1 MSLRITRLH
10 PCREYWFAGVFWS
23 CSVFFVSTH
32 VGRFFWAIRPICCTG
47 ISPSLE
53 RRGEGFGRQHT
64 LYPPLHGWMYVQAGG
79 RWMQRL
85 YLCVCMYGSV
95 RESTHV
101 KRVEP
106 ITAHLVPLPPLLSL
120 FWSAPSPPPPPQWF
134 LLQYKSQ
141 PALFS
146 LTYTHAHTYA
156 HTEGDWHAHTRI
168 RAQILLQLA
177 SAQSRLRG
185 RTSQIVFQMCHL
197 CKGLLPVLLVLLHL
211 PLVHQRDFSA
221 PASAASS
228 SSTTSSTS
236 GNWPVCLCSWDDQAT
251 SLRQRKK
258 LTQT

>member
-53 RRGEGFGRQHT
+53 EGRGFWKATYSLSSPSRVNVCAGRGEVNAEIVLVG
-64 LYPPLHGWMYVQAGG
+64 MYVWECTWEYACEEG
-79 RWMQRL
+79 RANHSAP
-85 YLCVCMYGSV
+85 GTS
-95 RESTHV
+95 
-101 KRVEP
+101 
-106 ITAHLVPLPPLLSL
+106 PPLLSL
-120 FWSAPSPPPPPQWF
+120 FWSAPSPPPQWF

-228 SSTTSSTS
+228 SSSTSSTS
-236 GNWPVCLCSWDDQAT
+236 GNWPICLCSWDDQAT